1 MTNEINLTDLEKTML
16 VSTIAFWN
24 YGDETEKE
32 DNCVIFSANDLAE
45 VTNFDVNTCKGVM
58 GSLHKKGLFDVIERG
73 VESGLTDEGIDAAL
87 HLRDMAAGGKFPIA
101 D

>member
-1 MTNEINLTDLEKTML
+1 MTNETNMTDLEKTVLLATM
-16 VSTIAFWN
+16 AFWN

-32 DNCVIFSANDLAE
+32 DNAVFFSANDLAE
-45 VTNFDVNTCKGVM
+45 ITDLDVKTCRGVM

-87 HLRDMAAGGKFPIA
+87 HLRRKG
-101 D
+101 